1 MACHTPGCMG
11 SHGPGNTISH
21 SVIYQKR
28 TIVLHNVP
36 ASICPDC
43 GDVVLTEE
51 TTIIIEDI
59 LRNQGGSEESAFA
72 YEP

>member
-11 SHGPGNTISH
+11 EHATGTIH
-21 SVIYQKR
+21 HTVIYQQR
-28 TIVLHNVP
+28 TIVLQHVP

-43 GDVVLTEE
+43 GDVVLSDE
-51 TTIIIEDI
+51 TTIVIED
-59 LRNQGGSEESAFA
+59 LLKRNAGSPDTTFV

>member
-11 SHGPGNTISH
+11 DHATGTISH
-21 SVIYQKR
+21 SVIYRKR
-28 TIVLHNVP
+28 TIVLHGVP

-51 TTIIIEDI
+51 TTIVIEDI
-59 LRNQGGSEESAFA
+59 LRNQSGSEESAFA
-72 YEP
+72 YEA